1 MQPGLRFCLKC
12 GNFSS
17 RALAVFHIKYLGH
30 VCERS
35 NECAIPLIYSLF
47 AHTPCSV
54 CTASY
59 KTCIPNF
66 TGPSSYLP
74 TYNFVTTHL
83 DTFCHSVSR
92 NQPLIIRYTVHQ
104 YSFEVQSR
112 RKAGPKTKVSGDS
125 LYPLLPNLHFS
136 SFRHGLP
143 FSC

>member
-83 DTFCHSVSR
+83 DTFCHSVSKLAR
-92 NQPLIIRYTVHQ
+92 GTNPSSSAI
-104 YSFEVQSR
+104 QSINILSKF
-112 RKAGPKTKVSGDS
+112 KAEERPAPKQ
-125 LYPLLPNLHFS
+125 
-136 SFRHGLP
+136 R
-143 FSC
+143 

>member
-83 DTFCHSVSR
+83 DTF
-92 NQPLIIRYTVHQ
+92 
-104 YSFEVQSR
+104 YSFGIELARGTNQHH
-112 RKAGPKTKVSGDS
+112 P
-125 LYPLLPNLHFS
+125 LYSPSIFFRS
-136 SFRHGLP
+136 SKQKKGRPQNKGKW
-143 FSC
+143 

>member
-83 DTFCHSVSR
+83 DTFFIRYRTRSR
-92 NQPLIIRYTVHQ
+92 NQPTSSAI
-104 YSFEVQSR
+104 QSINILSKF
-112 RKAGPKTKVSGDS
+112 KAEERPAPKQ
-125 LYPLLPNLHFS
+125 
-136 SFRHGLP
+136 R
-143 FSC
+143 